1 MAEPKAPWGEV
12 VLAYADASSS
22 LDDIAARFGLTPAQ
36 LAAAARRLKWP
47 PRTAPT
53 TSNTTTT
60 RSKVAGARSSPR
72 ITAKAPAKQGT
83 KRAAVRPKDLVVRI
97 YNTIDKELTKLE
109 KQKGASSQDRERA
122 SRALSQMVSS
132 LEKAVEMQ
140 REITKDK
147 TPAVNRRDKEALKH
161 AEELRLEIADRL
173 ERLHRKRA
181 AGK

>member
-1 MAEPKAPWGEV
+1 MANPTAPWEEIA
-12 VLAYADASSS
+12 LAYADASSS
-22 LDDIAARFGLTPAQ
+22 LDDIAAPFVLTQAQ
-36 LAAAARRLKWP
+36 LTAAARRFKWP
-47 PRTAPT
+47 PRTAP
-53 TSNTTTT
+53 SSKT
-60 RSKVAGARSSPR
+60 RAVKTRVAGPSPR
-72 ITAKAPAKQGT
+72 KTAKPPAKRAV

-181 AGK
+181 TAK

>member
-12 VLAYADASSS
+12 ALAYADASSS
-22 LDDIAARFGLTPAQ
+22 LDDIAARFGLTQAD
-36 LAAAARRLKWP
+36 LTAAARRRKWP
-47 PRTAPT
+47 PRTAPA
-53 TSNTTTT
+53 
-60 RSKVAGARSSPR
+60 SKAKAARTKDAGSGDPR
-72 ITAKAPAKQGT
+72 TAAKAPVKRAV

-147 TPAVNRRDKEALKH
+147 TPTVNRRDKEALKH